1 MLQVELHQSL
11 IWNNIN
17 SVTKAT
23 KMTCTKLVYRGVAY
37 IKDDTGKY
45 TVDTSAVREQ
55 LSKKAKPLAA
65 V

>member
-1 MLQVELHQSL
+1 
-11 IWNNIN
+11 
-17 SVTKAT
+17 
-23 KMTCTKLVYRGVAY
+23 MTCTKLVYRGVAY